1 MYACVHVDVHA
12 HVGVPPALEA
22 ESHPCIFRE
31 GSPPPATIGDVS
43 PGEEERI
50 LRDAILAGDERA
62 WGVLFDRHFP
72 SFYSFVDRRAG
83 GRAQLAEDIV
93 QESFLVAIRRLRE
106 FDPGR
111 ASFGGWL
118 RGIALNLLRNQGRSA
133 ARRGDRGAP
142 EELDSLPSP
151 ERHAAPGGDLEL
163 AEEIAL
169 AMAGLPD
176 RYRAVLRA
184 RYEEGLAVGDIALRL
199 GETAKAV
206 ESLLSRARE
215 AFRAA
220 HRRISG
226 ER

>member
-1 MYACVHVDVHA
+1 
-12 HVGVPPALEA
+12 
-22 ESHPCIFRE
+22 
-31 GSPPPATIGDVS
+31 VS

-62 WGVLFDRHFP
+62 WSVLFDRYFP
-72 SFYSFVDRRAG
+72 ALYSFVDRRAG
-83 GRAQLAEDIV
+83 GRTQVAEDIV
-93 QESFLVAIRRLRE
+93 QECFIVAVRRLRE

-118 RGIALNLLRNQGRSA
+118 KGIALNLLRNQGRRT
-133 ARRGDRGAP
+133 ARRGDRGSS
-142 EELDSLPSP
+142 EELDALPAP
-151 ERHAAPGGDLEL
+151 ERRAAPNGDLEL

-176 RYRAVLRA
+176 RYRQVLRA

-220 HRRISG
+220 HRRIS
-226 ER
+226 RDR

>member
-1 MYACVHVDVHA
+1 M
-12 HVGVPPALEA
+12 
-22 ESHPCIFRE
+22 
-31 GSPPPATIGDVS
+31 S

-62 WGVLFDRHFP
+62 WGVLFERHFTVL
-72 SFYSFVDRRAG
+72 YSFVKRRAG
-83 GRAQLAEDIV
+83 GQALLAEDIV

-106 FDPGR
+106 FDPAR
-111 ASFGGWL
+111 APFGGWL
-118 RGIALNLLRNQGRSA
+118 RGIALNLLRNQGRRA
-133 ARRGDRGAP
+133 ARRGDRRLPDDA
-142 EELDSLPSP
+142 DSLPAP
-151 ERHAAPGGDLEL
+151 ESSAASGRDLEL

-176 RYRAVLRA
+176 RYREVLRA
-184 RYEEGLAVGDIALRL
+184 RYEEGLRVGDIALRL

-220 HRRISG
+220 HRRLSRDPG
-226 ER
+226 TSE